1 MTTVVVTGC
10 NRGIGFEL
18 VRQLKARGDEV
29 IGTCR
34 EITDPLSSL
43 GIEVIANIDVC
54 DDEAA
59 ENLSQQLAGRSIDI
73 LVNNAGILRQDRLNS
88 IDYESML
95 DQYRVNT
102 LGPLRITHALLDN
115 LSQGSKVGIITSR
128 VGSIADNSSGNNYGY
143 RCSKAAANMVGMNLH
158 HDLSALGIA
167 VAILHPGY
175 VKTDMTGGIGM
186 ITPLESAEGL
196 IKCLDQLDLESSGQF
211 WHANGEM
218 LPW

>member
-34 EITDPLSSL
+34 ETTDPLSSL
-43 GIEVIANIDVC
+43 GIEVIANTDVC

-128 VGSIADNSSGNNYGY
+128 VGSIEDNSSGNNYGY

-175 VKTDMTGGIGM
+175 VKTDMTGGSGM
-186 ITPLESAEGL
+186 ISPLESAEGL

>member
-1 MTTVVVTGC
+1 
-10 NRGIGFEL
+10 
-18 VRQLKARGDEV
+18 
-29 IGTCR
+29 
-34 EITDPLSSL
+34 
-43 GIEVIANIDVC
+43 
-54 DDEAA
+54 
-59 ENLSQQLAGRSIDI
+59 
-73 LVNNAGILRQDRLNS
+73 
-88 IDYESML
+88 ML

-128 VGSIADNSSGNNYGY
+128 VGSIEDNSSGNNYGY

-175 VKTDMTGGIGM
+175 VKTDMTGGSGM
-186 ITPLESAEGL
+186 ITPLESAQGL